1 MEQNALQSLSTKL
14 RQVCHGG
21 CGMDV
26 LHLDLLVVNCVPKN
40 LCLNNEQHE
49 DHMSDSSVEENTTR

>member
-1 MEQNALQSLSTKL
+1 
-14 RQVCHGG
+14 
-21 CGMDV
+21 MDV